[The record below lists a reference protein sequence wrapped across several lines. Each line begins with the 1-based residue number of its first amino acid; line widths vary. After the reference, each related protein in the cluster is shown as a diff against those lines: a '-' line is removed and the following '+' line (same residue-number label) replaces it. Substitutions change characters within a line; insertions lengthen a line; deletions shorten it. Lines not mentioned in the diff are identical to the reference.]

1 MEKNNQLEAIRDY
14 VFTFFHRDVTGH
26 DFDHM
31 KRVAIMAKKI
41 AEDIDADSFIC
52 EAAAWLHDIGDRKL
66 FSNPEEAIKKMNI
79 FLASISIEERQI
91 NEINRIIETVSYQKG
106 LIPDSME
113 GQIVQDADRLDAIGA
128 IGIARTFQFGGANEQ
143 MIYQPGQ
150 SNTSIEHFYDKLLNI
165 KNLMHTDYAKEI
177 AEERHMFMEAFLK
190 QFYHEWQ

>member
-41 AEDIDADSFIC
+41 AEDIEADLFIC

-66 FSNPEEAIKKMNI
+66 FTNPEEAITKMNI
-79 FLASISIEERQI
+79 YLASISIEESNI
-91 NEINRIIETVSYQKG
+91 KEINRIIETVSYQKG
-106 LIPDSME
+106 LIPDSIE
-113 GQIVQDADRLDAIGA
+113 GKIVQDADRLDAIGA
-128 IGIARTFQFGGANEQ
+128 IGIARTFQFGGANKQ

-165 KNLMHTDYAKEI
+165 KDLMHTDYAKEI
-177 AEERHMFMEAFLK
+177 AEERHTFMETFLK